1 MSKNNG
7 VAEVGGVML
16 SMMDLTV
23 ISHHLDKMDGQLP
36 MATQAVLIMFQGRFS
51 H

>member
-1 MSKNNG
+1 MSKHNG

-16 SMMDLTV
+16 SMTDLTV
-23 ISHHLDKMDGQLP
+23 ISHHLHKTAKQLP
-36 MATQAVLIMFQGRFS
+36 ITVLIVFQGHFS